1 MSEHPNAALVR
12 QAIDA
17 MNRGDLQV
25 LIDMIADDI
34 VWHEIGNPVPIL
46 GKPALR
52 KRFSSGP
59 TDIGIAAQMHDVL
72 ANDDHTIA
80 LLTATASRDGRVLTY
95 RTTETFHIRDGLITE
110 RWAFSDDT
118 AEIADFFR

>member
-17 MNRGDLQV
+17 MNRGDLGV

-34 VWHEIGNPVPIL
+34 VWHEIGNPIPIL

-52 KRFSSGP
+52 ERFASGP
-59 TDIGIAAQMHDVL
+59 TDIGVAAQMHDVL

-80 LLTATASRDGRVLTY
+80 LVTATASREGRAYTY
-95 RTTETFHIRDGLITE
+95 RTSETFHIRDGLITE

-118 AEIADFFR
+118 AAIADFFR